1 MITVAFCSYKGG
13 SCRTTTCYNT
23 LPFLA
28 RQLNATAH
36 NPILVF
42 DFDLDSMGLT
52 NIFDQ
57 KMSLQDKKVRETYSA
72 RNLFCEDD
80 ARRVQDI
87 KNLDNCESDYFEEN
101 YNKIGNQLGLED
113 DKSVLFCGVYENSAT
128 ITDEQYKQIESHSPL
143 LNLIQSISGFSDED
157 MPRAIVFDC
166 ASGIQMTTLLAL
178 DYADKVVMCLRP
190 TVQARIGT
198 LSYMRNRLPERFK
211 KSMLG
216 SQKREVI
223 LLPTSVAGINVGL
236 NEENREEV
244 IARLKKLRR
253 KALLDINSSLI
264 GGLKGYER
272 EYGLPYSLN
281 TEMIDP
287 DENEMVGIPEVERF
301 KWEEGLLYAMDNLT
315 EQEKQLL
322 KRYEKLSSIIAGE

>member
-1 MITVAFCSYKGG
+1 MITIAFCSYKGG

-28 RQLNATAH
+28 KQLNATKH

-52 NIFDQ
+52 NILDQ
-57 KMSLQDKKVRETYSA
+57 KMSLQDKKIRKMYSA
-72 RNLFCEDD
+72 RNLFCEDN
-80 ARRVQDI
+80 AKRVQEI
-87 KNLDNCESDYFEEN
+87 KNLENCESGYFQEN
-101 YNKIGNQLGLED
+101 YNKVGNQLGLED
-113 DKSVLFCGVYENSAT
+113 DDSVLFCGVDESAPT

-143 LNLIQSISGFSDED
+143 LSLIQTFAGFLAED
-157 MPRAIVFDC
+157 LPRAIVFDC

-178 DYADKVVMCLRP
+178 DYTDKVVMCLRP

-198 LSYMRNRLPERFK
+198 FSYLKSRLPERFK
-211 KSMLG
+211 KSMVG
-216 SQKREVI
+216 SKKREVI
-223 LLPTSVAGINVGL
+223 LLPTSVAGINVSPDD
-236 NEENREEV
+236 ENREEA
-244 IARLKKLRR
+244 IAKLKKLRK
-253 KALLDINSSLI
+253 KALGDINDSLI

-287 DENEMVGIPEVERF
+287 DENDIVGIPEIERF
-301 KWEEGLLYAMDNLT
+301 KWEEGLLYTMENIT
-315 EQEKQLL
+315 EQEKQLRN
-322 KRYEKLSSIIAGE
+322 RYQKLSSIIMGE